1 MKSNHTFSF
10 VGGDML
16 AKMGAWW
23 FVSYSYYIYVDRT
36 HFNWKRTQTEAT
48 RRSVYNRTKEYHV
61 YWLSEVLFMER
72 LDVHGNAGNL
82 KSAEIKS
89 MAQKILSVVSKD
101 NGVSEMQAILDKLKA
116 DYERIKRG

>member
-1 MKSNHTFSF
+1 
-10 VGGDML
+10 
-16 AKMGAWW
+16 
-23 FVSYSYYIYVDRT
+23 
-36 HFNWKRTQTEAT
+36 
-48 RRSVYNRTKEYHV
+48 
-61 YWLSEVLFMER
+61 MER

-116 DYERIKRG
+116 DYERIKGG